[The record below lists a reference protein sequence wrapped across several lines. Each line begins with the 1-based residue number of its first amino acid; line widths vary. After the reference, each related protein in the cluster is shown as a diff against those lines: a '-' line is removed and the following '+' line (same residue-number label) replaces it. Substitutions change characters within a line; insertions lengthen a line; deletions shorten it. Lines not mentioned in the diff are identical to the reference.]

1 MSATIITHDDT
12 IYFRQE
18 DISSDIE
25 YSLNSVNWTPIVFNQ
40 FPITINN
47 SKGSNINVLF
57 TTDLDLSLIGDT
69 VTSYFIAG
77 TNDITFEGNHST
89 ITLGGKT
96 TWYGLI
102 QNGTLASNGND
113 NIIVQNIIISSE
125 DNISNGAGYICS
137 SYFGKGATGNIIKNS
152 SVINIPPVPPNLSV
166 DNWGGICG
174 SNIEGVEIRNCFTTC
189 NISGKTC
196 GGICGPN
203 SNADIINCY
212 SIGEISGEN
221 AGGICG
227 NNCGSSQMNIT
238 NCYSNGNISGSDS
251 GGISGPCTTPTMNI
265 HNCYSSGII
274 TGTAHGIVN
283 LSGLNAGLIDN
294 VYIAGDSGNTW
305 SDVSA
310 NQSLLFS
317 LTPKVW
323 ISIEPNIP
331 YVLNITDIDYEPNT
345 ATESYDIGDLVNYN
359 TFSIMDNLNYILLT
373 VNDLIP
379 PPSIT
384 VNPTDGELTFTDLSA
399 NTTTEYVVK
408 VFSYTE
414 KLVDIYYGYSICTFT
429 LNLVPIANICFTE
442 GTLITTDQGIIPI
455 EKINCNIHTIHKK
468 NIIAITKT
476 ISTDPYSI
484 CFEYGSVEIVLVI
497 ATDPY
502 SICFEKNAFG
512 DQIPSENTI
521 VSVFHSVYDMKK
533 QKMRKAHYFTE
544 DYDKVYRVKYNK
556 EILYNILMEKHEKII
571 VNNLICETLDPNDI
585 IAKLYNPIKPEAI
598 IDRKDNKSKQIINKE
613 KIVKDKKIAKQKK
626 SQSSNILILKKYLG

>member
-1 MSATIITHDDT
+1 MSATIITNDNT

-25 YSLNSVNWTPIVFNQ
+25 YSINSVIWTPIPFNQ

-77 TNDITFEGNHST
+77 TNDITFEGNQST
-89 ITLGGKT
+89 ITLGGKS

-102 QNGTLASNGND
+102 QNGTLASNGKD

-125 DNISNGAGYICS
+125 DNISGGAGYICG
-137 SYFGKGATGNIIKNS
+137 SYFGTGATNNQIKNC
-152 SVINIPPVPPNLSV
+152 SVINTPPATPRAPV

-174 SNIEGVEIRNCFTTC
+174 SNMEGVEIRNCYTTC
-189 NISGKTC
+189 NISGASC
-196 GGICGPN
+196 GGISGLN
-203 SNADIINCY
+203 SNGTIINCY

-227 NNCGSSQMNIT
+227 KNSGSDQINIT
-238 NCYSNGNISGSDS
+238 NCYSNGNISGSNS
-251 GGISGPCTTPTMNI
+251 GGICGPCTSPTMFI
-265 HNCYSSGII
+265 VNCYSSGEI
-274 TGTAHGIVN
+274 TGSAIGIVDITGPN
-283 LSGLNAGLIDN
+283 SGSIVNTYVADDGWDDINANSFLLIN
-294 VYIAGDSGNTW
+294 S
-305 SDVSA
+305 
-310 NQSLLFS
+310 
-317 LTPKVW
+317 TPKVW

-429 LNLVPIANICFTE
+429 LNLVPIANICFTK

-468 NIIAITKT
+468 KIIAITKT
-476 ISTDPYSI
+476 IS
-484 CFEYGSVEIVLVI
+484 
-497 ATDPY
+497 TDPY

-598 IDRKDNKSKQIINKE
+598 IVKKDNKSKQIINKE
-613 KIVKDKKIAKQKK
+613 KLTKDKKIVKQK
-626 SQSSNILILKKYLG
+626 SQKSNILFLKKYLG